1 MAQPASEAQ
10 QLAAFAEVTACSDAA
25 LASRFLALAR
35 GDLQAAVLLHLE
47 HGGDPDAA
55 AAAIAEATALARAP
69 GYPGAPEA
77 AGHLAAGQRGG
88 APRRGAG
95 AGAPQQRR
103 HSVRQSGSMEPSS
116 MTELGRQAARA
127 AIARQ
132 QQRAAGSPAPA
143 AAAGG
148 AAQRRAVTHSD
159 PNLAPVAAA
168 SAAGPGRCVG
178 WNPTVLCSINL
189 LQAAARQQPRP
200 PLPPPW
206 QQLAAALDGLGS
218 ARQVMAKV
226 VGMGLASARGAAAT
240 LDLSFCRLGDEGLCR
255 VAQWLQNSCSPEVL
269 ATMQCVNVAFN
280 VAGSRGLTALA
291 AALPPGVDNVRVSG
305 APRGPGWAEGVA
317 AVAGALQRRGGGTVV
332 CGSVDGPAAVA
343 LAEAL
348 HRLSAAAPA
357 CCVELQAD
365 DARLSAEGRAALA
378 DPALLLDANVS
389 VVLAEVRTLERVYN
403 VPPVPDGEVRASE
416 LRLDCRCAAGL
427 VVSQTCPV
435 LRCVRGAVCESLS
448 LHRAETL
455 READLAAVISAA
467 FTNQTLASLFC
478 EPSEPFLRALALVPD
493 TTRVYAGLRYA
504 ELDDTGQSPRTL
516 TPQEVAAAAR
526 IGGLLTL
533 THTTLC
539 SREVVAAALPEQ
551 LAALRDCS
559 AASRLGTFA
568 VDTGRGQSRTLAVAH
583 APWAEDAVEWCEGE
597 GAVVYRMVQ
606 LRNASDDGPVGV
618 PPMLSSEYSSSGT
631 GTQEPC
637 SWSTIGDDWTR
648 ARSPHGPG
656 ASVLRSAVSTTAAA
670 DVGPEEVHELLL
682 SGGVPPAAADTLFR
696 QGVDGVALRL
706 IGDQDLL
713 AVGITDPA
721 AREAVLAA
729 QRDFL
734 LALSPAGLGDD
745 GGVSVAESGVES
757 DARCA
762 PSSVP

>member
-516 TPQEVAAAAR
+516 TPQEVA
-526 IGGLLTL
+526 
-533 THTTLC
+533 
-539 SREVVAAALPEQ
+539 
-551 LAALRDCS
+551 
-559 AASRLGTFA
+559 
-568 VDTGRGQSRTLAVAH
+568 H